1 MSTCAELIPLRHR
14 LEVTRAGIQEARAAY
29 FDLARD
35 IEEALA
41 AAHCKTLLEFLTRLE
56 FFTEKEMRLCQLCS
70 REPVTD
76 EQRKLDSEIS
86 SWYENELPEWSK
98 IQRIVPEGL
107 SRIFRLPGSS
117 PVKLVENWEQVEITF
132 LSDERVQ
139 IRNGSQRETL
149 NYGEFGFSDARNGK
163 PNQAWITLRALAE
176 GRGVIKDAAHARGQ
190 WTKVEKRIQE
200 IRKVLRKHFGITA
213 DPIPFVEG
221 AGYQACFKIG
231 CTLSFDT

>member
-56 FFTEKEMRLCQLCS
+56 LFTEKEMRLCQLCS

-98 IQRIVPEGL
+98 IPRIVPEGL

-139 IRNGSQRETL
+139 IIAGTSRETL
-149 NYGEFGFSDARNGK
+149 NYAEFGFQDGRNGK
-163 PNQAWITLRALAE
+163 PDLAWSTLRTVADRRGILHE
-176 GRGVIKDAAHARGQ
+176 YTGRERS
-190 WTKVEKRIQE
+190 WPRVEKRMQD
-200 IRKVLRKHFGITA
+200 IRRVLRKHFGLDS
-213 DPIPFVEG
+213 DPLPFVPG
-221 AGYQACFKIG
+221 TGYRALFKIG
-231 CTLSFDT
+231 VSPSVNS